1 MFWQLK
7 RIVTKMIY
15 RLVTACVA
23 LVTTFASAA
32 DFSLPKY
39 EKYQLDN
46 GLTVYMMQQ
55 DEVPLVDIVAVVK
68 SGAINDNQGGLAKLT
83 SDALMLGTQNYS
95 KSEYEQKLDFIGSR
109 ISVEAQSEY
118 TKLFASL
125 AAKDVD
131 TVLPMVFET
140 LAKPTFD
147 KEEFTK
153 LKTRHLAAL
162 ARQQESPRQMVGKF
176 FNSKVYANHPYS
188 NDVDGNEQSVQGI
201 KHSDVVAFHKSWF
214 QPNNT
219 AIAVVGDFDIAKMKS
234 QLNALFKDWKGTAKS
249 QKALSVPTP
258 IKGTQVLLVNKDDAT
273 ESTFMIGGKGI
284 EYGNDDYVAIS
295 IINTVLGGRF
305 TSWLNDELRVNSGL
319 TYGARSRFARRS
331 VGGSFY
337 ISSFT
342 KTETTVEALDLA
354 IKTYKRLWEKGIDQE
369 TLDSAKAYVKGQF
382 PPGFETSEQLANL
395 LANMFVYDFNES
407 YIDTFSDQVNK
418 LTVESSKALIN
429 KYFPKDDLQF
439 VVVGKASDIKEK
451 LGKYGPVTVEEI
463 ATPL

>member
-1 MFWQLK
+1 
-7 RIVTKMIY
+7 MIY
-15 RLVTACVA
+15 RIVTACVA
-23 LVTTFASAA
+23 GLLATFASAA
-32 DFSLPKY
+32 DFNLPKY
-39 EKYQLDN
+39 EKYQLAN

-55 DEVPLVDIVAVVK
+55 DEVPLVDVVAVVK
-68 SGAINDNQGGLAKLT
+68 SGAINDTQSGLAKLT
-83 SDALMLGTQNYS
+83 SESLMLGTQSYP
-95 KSEYEQKLDFIGSR
+95 KAQYEQKLDFIGSR
-109 ISVEAQSEY
+109 VSVEAQSEY

-140 LAKPTFD
+140 LAKPTFNQ
-147 KEEFTK
+147 EEFNK
-153 LKTRHLAAL
+153 LKNRHLATL
-162 ARQQESPRQMVGKF
+162 ARQKESPRQMVGKF
-176 FNSKVYANHPYS
+176 FNSKVYANHPYA

-201 KHSDVVAFHKSWF
+201 KHADIVTFHKTWY

-219 AIAVVGDFDIAKMKS
+219 AIAVVGDFDIDKMKS
-234 QLNALFKDWKGTAKS
+234 KLNALFSSWKGAAKS
-249 QKALSVPTP
+249 QNTLHTPSP
-258 IKGTQVLLVNKDDAT
+258 IKGTNVLLVNKDDAT
-273 ESTFMIGGKGI
+273 ESTFMVGGKGI
-284 EYGNDDYVAIS
+284 EFGNEDYVAIS

-342 KTETTVEALDLA
+342 KTQTTVEALDLA
-354 IKTYKRLWEKGIDQE
+354 IKTYQRLWEKGLDQE

-395 LANMFVYDFNES
+395 MANMFVYGFDES
-407 YIDTFSDQVNK
+407 YINTFSDQVNK
-418 LTVESSKALIN
+418 LTVESSKQLIN

-439 VVVGKASDIKEK
+439 VVVGKASEIKEK
-451 LGKYGPVTVEEI
+451 LEKYGPVTIAEI